1 MASYKALI
9 FLFVAIFAV
18 AFAAEEARGK
28 RGVFY
33 GGYGYNGAAPYS
45 AGYAAYPTAYSAG
58 YGLGYTGYS
67 GYAGYP
73 YGYSGY
79 SGYSGYP
86 YGAVSYVH

>member
-18 AFAAEEARGK
+18 AFAAEEGRDK

-33 GGYGYNGAAPYS
+33 GGYGYNGAVPYS

-67 GYAGYP
+67 GYAAGYHP
-73 YGYSGY
+73 YGY